1 MIKTSVVF
9 ACALTALAQDGVP
22 MQFHF
27 PAPVAQQNAGKG
39 MPPFGAPGP
48 LGKQPGF
55 FRIDRIDSLMLY
67 FNAVAEPPLDNSENL
82 QLAWGVNKTQN
93 VWHRFEIDR
102 VHYQY
107 FGYHVSVQPTAGG
120 EYRITHGPPSA
131 VPDGLAFLGITA
143 ALTPMALPKYP
154 DPQLVKSGDT
164 IALDVLVSPDGK

>member
-82 QLAWGVNKTQN
+82 QLAWVVNKTQN
-93 VWHRFEIDR
+93 VRHRFVIDK

-107 FGYHVSVQPTAGG
+107 FGHDVSVQPPASAQHP
-120 EYRITHGPPSA
+120 ITRAPPSTVLDAPACLGGTPSLAPLA
-131 VPDGLAFLGITA
+131 VP
-143 ALTPMALPKYP
+143 
-154 DPQLVKSGDT
+154 
-164 IALDVLVSPDGK
+164 